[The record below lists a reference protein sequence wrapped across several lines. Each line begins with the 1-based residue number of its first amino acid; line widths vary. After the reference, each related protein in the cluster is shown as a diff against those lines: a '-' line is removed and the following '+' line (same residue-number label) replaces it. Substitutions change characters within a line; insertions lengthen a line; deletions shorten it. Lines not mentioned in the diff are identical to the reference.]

1 MTTTAKIGAFFL
13 VVLLAAA
20 ILILKIE
27 DIPFGKKARVHS
39 FEVKFK
45 DVAGLDDKSAVRI
58 AGVRVGKVDGIRLLP
73 DGTAVAKVALDKE
86 VELREGAFG
95 SIRNLGLLG
104 DKYIELSPGRPG
116 APRLPE
122 GAEISGSVPTG
133 FDDLTKLAADIGK
146 DVKELTGALSG
157 SLGGQKG
164 EEKINRIVDNIGA
177 LADSLREMVEGN
189 RNNIDVTM
197 ANLKEFSASIRETL
211 SRVDRIL
218 DENRETVK
226 GSLKNIDELT
236 AKLKATADN
245 LESITGKVDTGQGT
259 VGKLINDEETVKNVN
274 EALQSVKSGVDQLS
288 TTLGKMNRLQL
299 DLGFRAEYGTRAKAG
314 KAYFSL
320 DVIPSDRKFYRV
332 EISAQTN
339 GLRRDTTDTTTVT
352 FPDGSSQ
359 TIKTISE
366 TFVDQFGFSLQ
377 AGYRLNNTIFRAG
390 LIESRGGV
398 ALDQYFLQD
407 RLLFTGELWDF
418 GRPNQAIHGKF
429 TGRWNLNANLF
440 GSVGVDDAFESSQRS
455 MFIGA
460 GIRWKDEDI
469 KPLLT
474 AIPIPK

>member
-1 MTTTAKIGAFFL
+1 M
-13 VVLLAAA
+13 
-20 ILILKIE
+20 
-27 DIPFGKKARVHS
+27 
-39 FEVKFK
+39 
-45 DVAGLDDKSAVRI
+45 
-58 AGVRVGKVDGIRLLP
+58 
-73 DGTAVAKVALDKE
+73 
-86 VELREGAFG
+86 
-95 SIRNLGLLG
+95 
-104 DKYIELSPGRPG
+104 
-116 APRLPE
+116 
-122 GAEISGSVPTG
+122 
-133 FDDLTKLAADIGK
+133 
-146 DVKELTGALSG
+146 KELTGALSG

-177 LADSLREMVEGN
+177 LADSLRQMVEGN
-189 RNNIDVTM
+189 RNNIDITM

-359 TIKTISE
+359 TIKTVSE
-366 TFVDQFGFSLQ
+366 TFADQFGFSLQ
-377 AGYRLNNTIFRAG
+377 AGYRLSNTVFRAG
-390 LIESRGGV
+390 LIESRGGI
-398 ALDQYFLQD
+398 ALDQYFLKD
-407 RLLFTGELWDF
+407 RLLFTGEVWDF
-418 GRPNQAIHGKF
+418 GRPNQSVHGKF
-429 TGRWNLNANLF
+429 TGRWNVNANLF
-440 GSVGVDDAFESSQRS
+440 GSVGVDELFESSQRS
-455 MFIGA
+455 LFIGA

-474 AIPIPK
+474 SIPIPK